1 MKKLILLIT
10 ILLSIQSSG
19 FTQSKDQKAIATVLE
34 NQRLAW
40 NKGDL
45 LGYMQGYW
53 NSDSLVFIGKR
64 GPQNGWQKTFDNYQK
79 SYPDKSAMG
88 ELHFNILKIE
98 VLDKNNAFVLG
109 KWLLKREK
117 DEPQGYFTLRLR
129 KINKEWKVIYDH
141 SS

>member
-10 ILLSIQSSG
+10 ILLSIQSPG
-19 FTQSKDQKAIATVLE
+19 FTQSKEQKAIAIVLE
-34 NQRLAW
+34 YQRLAW

-64 GPQNGWQKTFDNYQK
+64 GPQYGWQKTFDNYQK

-129 KINKEWKVIYDH
+129 KINKEWKVVYDH